1 MIKIEK
7 IKLNENERVDDLE
20 FNNLKIIQNKN
31 YFCFGMD
38 AVLLS
43 DFAKN
48 IRNNSTVIDLG
59 TGTGIIS
66 ILLSGKTKITKIYG
80 IEIQKEIFEMA
91 NKSIKLNSL
100 ENKNELIIVT
110 NPPYKKEN
118 TGIKN
123 ENKNQLISRYE
134 VEANLEDFIK
144 ISAQLLKDKGEFYM
158 VHRPDRIVD
167 IIDIL
172 RKNKL
177 EPKIIKL
184 VYPKINKSPNLI
196 LIKAVKNANQFLK
209 FEEPLII
216 YDENNN
222 YTKQLLKIYNK
233 EEK

>member
-48 IRNNSTVIDLG
+48 IRNDSTVIDLG

-100 ENKNELIIVT
+100 ENNSIDAIVT

>member
-1 MIKIEK
+1 
-7 IKLNENERVDDLE
+7 
-20 FNNLKIIQNKN
+20 
-31 YFCFGMD
+31 
-38 AVLLS
+38 
-43 DFAKN
+43 
-48 IRNNSTVIDLG
+48 
-59 TGTGIIS
+59 
-66 ILLSGKTKITKIYG
+66 
-80 IEIQKEIFEMA
+80 
-91 NKSIKLNSL
+91 
-100 ENKNELIIVT
+100 
-110 NPPYKKEN
+110 
-118 TGIKN
+118 
-123 ENKNQLISRYE
+123 
-134 VEANLEDFIK
+134 
-144 ISAQLLKDKGEFYM
+144 M